1 MSMPA
6 NHNLLSRVASLRRGH
21 AQLRDAEMRRQG
33 SLEHQVLQNSIKLAG
48 LRSCARE
55 IAAEAASQRD
65 WQRLER
71 LVAAMSVIA
80 MLVIAIVANY
90 AAWRIF
96 RGSFPT

>member
-1 MSMPA
+1 
-6 NHNLLSRVASLRRGH
+6 
-21 AQLRDAEMRRQG
+21 MRRQG
-33 SLEHQVLQNSIKLAG
+33 LIEHQVLQGSIKLAG

-55 IAAEAASQRD
+55 MAAEAASQRD
-65 WQRLER
+65 WARLER

-80 MLVIAIVANY
+80 MFVIALVANY

>member
-1 MSMPA
+1 MSEPTVHA
-6 NHNLLSRVASLRRGH
+6 LLSRVASLRRGH
-21 AQLRDAEMRRQG
+21 AQLRDAEMRRRG

-65 WQRLER
+65 WRRLER

-80 MLVIAIVANY
+80 MLVIALVAHY
-90 AAWRIF
+90 AAWQIMTR
-96 RGSFPT
+96 SLQK

>member
-1 MSMPA
+1 
-6 NHNLLSRVASLRRGH
+6 
-21 AQLRDAEMRRQG
+21 MRRQG